1 MGKKDI
7 ISKSVLGHLAADIA
21 NLLLGLGVET
31 DSVELLDTEQQ
42 RVEQRRAD
50 LVARMR
56 RQADGQDFI
65 LHIEIQNHNAP
76 TMPLRMLRYFTD
88 IQLAY
93 PTEPIHQHL
102 IYIGKERLSM
112 PDYFTAP
119 AFTYRY
125 SLLDMHTVDCSILLT
140 QDTPDALV
148 LAILCDFKGKPVQ
161 DMVNYIVLRLRE
173 LMGDDES
180 GFRNYFEMLETLAE
194 NRDLQPNIKEAEQML
209 TQVDVTKF
217 ASYGWGMR
225 DGLERGR
232 QEGIEQGEFKKA
244 QEIARSLLQLGVLS
258 EEEIARIVGLPL
270 EEIQKLRIQH

>member
-1 MGKKDI
+1 M
-7 ISKSVLGHLAADIA
+7 
-21 NLLLGLGVET
+21 E
-31 DSVELLDTEQQ
+31 SVELLDTEQQ

-65 LHIEIQNHNAP
+65 LHIEIQNQNDSI
-76 TMPLRMLRYFTD
+76 MPLRMLRYFTD
-88 IQLAY
+88 IQLAHPGY
-93 PTEPIHQHL
+93 SIHQHL
-102 IYIGKERLSM
+102 IYIGRDRLTM
-112 PDYFTAP
+112 PDYFNAP
-119 AFTYRY
+119 TLAYHY
-125 SLLDMHTVDCSILLT
+125 PILDMHTVDCSLLLA

-148 LAILCDFKGKPVQ
+148 LAILCDFKGKPTQ

-217 ASYGWGMR
+217 ASYSWGMR
-225 DGLERGR
+225 DGIAK
-232 QEGIEQGEFKKA
+232 GIEKGIQKGIARGIREGELKKA
-244 QEIARSLLQLGVLS
+244 QEIARGLLQLGVIP
-258 EEEIARIVGLPL
+258 EAEIARIAGLSL
-270 EEIQKLRIQH
+270 AEIQKLRVQH

>member
-1 MGKKDI
+1 
-7 ISKSVLGHLAADIA
+7 
-21 NLLLGLGVET
+21 
-31 DSVELLDTEQQ
+31 
-42 RVEQRRAD
+42 
-50 LVARMR
+50 MR
-56 RQADGQDFI
+56 RQADGQPFI
-65 LHIEIQNHNAP
+65 LHIEIQNHNDL

-102 IYIGKERLSM
+102 IYIGKERLTM
-112 PDYFTAP
+112 PDFFTAP

-148 LAILCDFKGKPVQ
+148 LAILCDFKGQPVQ

-232 QEGIEQGEFKKA
+232 QEGLERGIEQGIERGIREGEFKKA
-244 QEIARSLLQLGVLS
+244 QAVARSLLQLGVLA
-258 EEEIARIVGLPL
+258 EAEIAQIAGLPL